1 MLNRLVL
8 TNKFTI
14 MQKLTNKEEEIMHIL
29 WKLKKAFVKDIM
41 EEITTDKPHYNTLS
55 TIVRNLEEKGYVGY
69 NAYGKTHQYFPIV
82 KIEDYRKTFMNT
94 AIDNYFNSSYKNLVS
109 YFAEEDKISADELR
123 EILALI
129 EKKK

>member
-1 MLNRLVL
+1 MENLLL
-8 TNKFTI
+8 Y
-14 MQKLTNKEEEIMHIL
+14 
-29 WKLKKAFVKDIM
+29 FVKDIL
-41 EEITTDKPHYNTLS
+41 EEITDDKPHYNTLS

-82 KIEDYRKTFMNT
+82 AIEDYRKTFMNT

>member
-1 MLNRLVL
+1 
-8 TNKFTI
+8 

-41 EEITTDKPHYNTLS
+41 EEIAEEKPHYNTLS

-82 KIEDYRKTFMNT
+82 SIEDYRKAFMNT
-94 AIDNYFNSSYKNLVS
+94 AINHYFNSSYKNLVS
-109 YFAEEDKISADELR
+109 YFAEEEKISAEELR